1 MYGSPSRFVVGAPEI
16 MAKTHPFT
24 LLFFFIGLCSTLAAD
39 DSETDSSKPIPIR
52 YRVPDLMMVTW
63 AEWPDDPAQQDVMAR
78 YIKSHGF
85 NAVEC
90 EIHLLEMCRRNGL
103 YARLG
108 ASNINELHKQAAGL
122 RDDKSV
128 FAYFISDRR
137 RRNSFP
143 GFANIARA
151 FAEVD
156 PNHPTIFINRA
167 IWGEYYEFVDTVKPM
182 ILDYYH
188 YHWDGRR
195 YPDRRY
201 IYLRSVCELA
211 RKNGIPAMRCV
222 GAGVSLPQIRH
233 TMYTS
238 LAYGVQAFHF
248 WPPWMFSYE
257 KKDDKPVLVDGKIVP
272 RVNVPPL
279 AEVARDIQPLGPT
292 LATLQSTGVYHTKP
306 FHPEAPGAAEFPE
319 DHWIQCPDEHLV
331 LGMFKGTENR
341 PYFLTVNAD
350 ITRDRIS
357 HLTFHESVSLV
368 ERIDRKSGEWVKAY
382 DPGGGKTTLAVK
394 LPPGGGDLFRVTQA
408 N

>member
-1 MYGSPSRFVVGAPEI
+1 

-167 IWGEYYEFVDTVKPM
+167 IWGEYHEFVDTVKPM

>member
-1 MYGSPSRFVVGAPEI
+1 VVGAPEI

-306 FHPEAPGAAEFPE
+306 FHPEAPGAAEFPQ

>member
-1 MYGSPSRFVVGAPEI
+1 MEA
-16 MAKTHPFT
+16 MAMPDRLT
-24 LLFFFIGLCSTLAAD
+24 LLLFCISLCSPLIANE
-39 DSETDSSKPIPIR
+39 SEPGPSEPIPIR
-52 YRVPDLMMVTW
+52 YQVPALMMVTW
-63 AEWPDDPAQQDVMAR
+63 AEWPEEPAQQDVMAR

-90 EIHLLEMCRRNGL
+90 EKKLLEMCRRNGL

-108 ASNINELHKQAAGL
+108 AGDINELLKQAAGL

-143 GFANIARA
+143 GFANIASA
-151 FAEVD
+151 FAEAD

-188 YHWDGRR
+188 YHWDGSR

-201 IYLRSVCELA
+201 IYLRSICELA

-233 TMYTS
+233 TIYTS

-292 LATLQSTGVYHTKP
+292 LAKLQSTGVYHTKP

-319 DHWIQCPDEHLV
+319 DHWIQCSDEHLI
-331 LGMFKGTENR
+331 LGMFQNKENR
-341 PYFLTVNAD
+341 PYFLTVNSD
-350 ITRDRIS
+350 ITEERTSR
-357 HLTFHESVSLV
+357 LTIDSSVSLV
-368 ERIDRKSGEWVKAY
+368 ERLDRKSGSWEKAY
-382 DPGGGKTTLAVK
+382 GPATSKTNLTVK
-394 LPPGGGDLFRVTQA
+394 LPPGGGDLFRVTRTK
-408 N
+408 

>member
-1 MYGSPSRFVVGAPEI
+1 MT
-16 MAKTHPFT
+16 KTYS
-24 LLFFFIGLCSTLAAD
+24 LLHLLLCASLCSHLVAD
-39 DSETDSSKPIPIR
+39 ESQIETPGSTPIR
-52 YRVPDLMMVTW
+52 YRVPALMMVTW
-63 AEWPDDPAQQDVMAR
+63 AEWPEDPAQQDVMAGF
-78 YIKSHGF
+78 IKSHGF

-90 EIHLLEMCRRNGL
+90 EINLLEMCRRNGL

-108 ASNINELHKQAAGL
+108 AGNINELHKQTSGL

-151 FAEVD
+151 FAEAD

-167 IWGEYYEFVDTVKPM
+167 IWGEYYEFVETVKPM
-182 ILDYYH
+182 LLDYYH

-195 YPDRRY
+195 HPERRY
-201 IYLRSVCELA
+201 IYLRSICELA

-222 GAGVSLPQIRH
+222 GGGVSLPQLRH

-257 KKDDKPVLVDGKIVP
+257 KKDNKPVLVNGKIVP

-292 LATLQSTGVYHTKP
+292 LANLHSTGVYHTKP
-306 FHPEAPGAAEFPE
+306 FHPEAPGAAEFPA
-319 DHWIQCPDEHLV
+319 DYWIQGSGEHLV
-331 LGMFKGTENR
+331 LGTFENDQKR
-341 PYFLTVNAD
+341 PHFLAVNSD
-350 ITRDRIS
+350 ITKERS
-357 HLTFHESVSLV
+357 STLTFDPSVSLV
-368 ERIDRKSGEWVKAY
+368 ERLDRNSGRWVKALGSAK
-382 DPGGGKTTLAVK
+382 DESSLSVT
-394 LPPGGGDLFRVTQA
+394 LPPGGGDLFRATRTR
-408 N
+408 

>member
-1 MYGSPSRFVVGAPEI
+1 VYGSPSRFVVGAPEI

-306 FHPEAPGAAEFPE
+306 FHPEAPGAAEFPQ

-331 LGMFKGTENR
+331 LGMFKDTENR

>member
-1 MYGSPSRFVVGAPEI
+1 MEA
-16 MAKTHPFT
+16 MAMTHLRT
-24 LLFFFIGLCSTLAAD
+24 LLLFCMSLCSPLIANE
-39 DSETDSSKPIPIR
+39 SETGPSEPIPIR
-52 YRVPDLMMVTW
+52 YQVPALMMVTW
-63 AEWPDDPAQQDVMAR
+63 AEWPEDPDQQDVMAR

-90 EIHLLEMCRRNGL
+90 ETNLLEMCRRNGL

-108 ASNINELHKQAAGL
+108 AGDINELLKQAAGL

-151 FAEVD
+151 FAEAD

-201 IYLRSVCELA
+201 IYLRSICELA

-279 AEVARDIQPLGPT
+279 AEVARDIHPLGPT
-292 LATLQSTGVYHTKP
+292 LAKLQSTGVYHTKP

-319 DHWIQCPDEHLV
+319 DHWIQCSDEHLV
-331 LGMFKGTENR
+331 LGMFQNKDNR
-341 PYFLTVNAD
+341 PYFLTVNSD
-350 ITRDRIS
+350 ITEERTSR
-357 HLTFHESVSLV
+357 LTIDSSVSLV
-368 ERIDRKSGEWVKAY
+368 ERLDRKSGSWEKAY
-382 DPGGGKTTLAVK
+382 GPAKGKTTLTVK
-394 LPPGGGDLFRVTQA
+394 LPPGGGDLFRVTRTK
-408 N
+408 